1 MSADVVDLTE
11 LKREVRRLLP
21 RGHSIRMALEGEP
34 DTLPSA
40 QGKAVLATYARLLLA
55 GREGGRRRG

>member
-21 RGHSIRMALEGEP
+21 RGHPIRRALENEP
-34 DTLPSA
+34 DVLPVA
-40 QGKAVLATYARLLLA
+40 EGRAVLRVYARLLLA
-55 GREGGRRRG
+55 GREGGRRG